1 MKTIEQFRSD
11 FDMAVK
17 SIISPERT
25 SPGKRGLIVGL
36 LNKFLGDANRKQF
49 LRALTGKSSSK
60 DLTDAEWEALQWFL
74 DPENEGE
81 VISKIGELDIAEVL
95 AAAMPPQN
103 RLF

>member
-17 SIISPERT
+17 SIISPERI

-49 LRALTGKSSSK
+49 LKALTGKSSSK
-60 DLTDAEWEALQWFL
+60 DLTDSEWEALQWFL
-74 DPENEGE
+74 DPESEGE

-95 AAAMPPQN
+95 ASAMPEQDK
-103 RLF
+103 LF